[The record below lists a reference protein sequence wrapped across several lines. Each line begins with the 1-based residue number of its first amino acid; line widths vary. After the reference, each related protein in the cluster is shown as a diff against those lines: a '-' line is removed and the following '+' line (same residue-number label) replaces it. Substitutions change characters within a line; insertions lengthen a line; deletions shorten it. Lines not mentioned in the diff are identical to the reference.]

1 MTYRLIFELVV
12 FLTPFAAFGL
22 YRLARQ
28 EALEEGKK
36 PWPITILFIV
46 GAFLAIA
53 AWVVLIIIDRG
64 GGETCY
70 EPRRLVN
77 GEMVGGDEVPCPK
90 EKSDLGRPASEDPGS
105 RAEGLGHTDNAGPD
119 TPAGP
124 LEERLA
130 DDAPA
135 SDTLPDD
142 PELPG

>member
-53 AWVVLIIIDRG
+53 AWVILILIDRG

-70 EPRRLVN
+70 EPRQLVN
-77 GEMVGGDEVPCPK
+77 GEMVGGEEVPCPK
-90 EKSDLGRPASEDPGS
+90 EKSTLGIPASRDPGS
-105 RAEGLGHTDNAGPD
+105 RAHGLGGTDPAGPNIA
-119 TPAGP
+119 PGP
-124 LEERLA
+124 LEERPPE
-130 DDAPA
+130 DPPA

-142 PELPG
+142 PDIPE